1 MVASHKWY
9 LPGPVLGP
17 VLLKIII
24 DELDKVIKCTFNK
37 FTNNAKL
44 GTSVDLHKEGSAE
57 DSG

>member
-17 VLLKIII
+17 VLLEIVI
-24 DELDKVIKCTFNK
+24 DELDKVVNCTFNK

-44 GTSVDLHKEGSAE
+44 GTSVDVLKEGSAE
-57 DSG
+57 GSG